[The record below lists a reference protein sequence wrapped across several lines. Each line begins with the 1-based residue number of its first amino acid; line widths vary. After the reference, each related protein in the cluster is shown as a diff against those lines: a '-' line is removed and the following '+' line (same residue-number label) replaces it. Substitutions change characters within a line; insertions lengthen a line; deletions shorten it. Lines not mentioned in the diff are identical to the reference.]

1 MHSIGLHILA
11 WVVGTAKRWSAV
23 KVMKDKTGGIMI
35 TMSHRERVLRALN
48 HQEPDRVPLDLGG
61 SRSSSLVVEAYEKLN
76 RHLGSQEPPC
86 IFSKW
91 LNVAHPSEVM
101 LARFDIDT
109 RSLSQGSPDN
119 WQDIIFPDGSYQDEW
134 GVVRSRPAGSLYY
147 DLTRAPLA
155 GDAEVADLNKFRCPD
170 PHDPGRCRGL
180 AEGAARLHQGTDYA
194 VVLSMPGGIV
204 HQAQFM
210 RGFEDWFADIIA
222 NPALFQ
228 ALMEKL
234 ADLWIEMAKDELDA
248 VGNNVDVC
256 FLGDDVAFQNGPMMS
271 MDLYRKMIK
280 PHHKRLFSYIRSR
293 TSAKIA
299 YHTCGSVVHLIPDLI
314 EMGVDALNPVQV
326 SAKGMDTERL
336 KQEFGADICF
346 WGAIDTQRVLPFGTP
361 NDVARE
367 VKRRIDDLCP
377 GGGYVLCAVHNIQ
390 ADVSPENISAMYD
403 TARAY
408 GGY

>member
-1 MHSIGLHILA
+1 ME
-11 WVVGTAKRWSAV
+11 
-23 KVMKDKTGGIMI
+23 

-61 SRSSSLVVEAYEKLN
+61 SRSSSLVVETYERLN
-76 RHLGSQEPPC
+76 RHLGSQEPLR

-91 LNVAHPSEVM
+91 LNVAHPSQVM
-101 LARFDIDT
+101 LQRFDIDF
-109 RSLSQGSPDN
+109 RSISLGDPDN
-119 WQDIIFPDGSYQDEW
+119 WEDIVFPDGSYQDEW

-147 DLTRAPLA
+147 DLTKPPLA
-155 GDAEVADLNKFRCPD
+155 SDADVADLEKFRWPD

-180 AEGAARLHQGTDYA
+180 AEAAARLHQGTDYA
-194 VVLSMPGGIV
+194 VVLGMPGGIV
-204 HQAQFM
+204 HQAQFL
-210 RGFEDWFADIIA
+210 RGFEDWFADLIA
-222 NPALFQ
+222 NPAFFQ

-248 VGNNVDVC
+248 VGCNVDIC
-256 FLGDDVAFQNGPMMS
+256 FLGDDMAFQNGPMMS

-326 SAKGMDTERL
+326 SARGMDTEKL
-336 KQEFGADICF
+336 KQEFGKDICF
-346 WGAIDTQRVLPFGTP
+346 WGAIDTQRVMPFGKP
-361 NDVARE
+361 DAVAHE
-367 VKRRIDDLCP
+367 VRQRIDTLAP
-377 GGGYVLCAVHNIQ
+377 GGGYLLCAVHNIQ
-390 ADVSPENISAMYD
+390 ADVSPENICAMYD
-403 TARAY
+403 TARDY
-408 GGY
+408 GRY